1 MLKRPQTTHRVRKGV
16 EPFEMN
22 EAVCEPQLGSRG
34 ALNSVKIC
42 KKVTSPVRN
51 AWREQVSIPFRN
63 KTYHSSRACVRSQ
76 LYNGGALVRHEKHWL
91 FGRTDVRNA
100 DAIVRMTL

>member
-51 AWREQVSIPFRN
+51 AWRDRSPFPSGIRLITPAVRAFEVSFIMVVHWSA
-63 KTYHSSRACVRSQ
+63 TRSIGS
-76 LYNGGALVRHEKHWL
+76 LA
-91 FGRTDVRNA
+91 A
-100 DAIVRMTL
+100 RMFAMPTQQCE